1 MTTAAEVLPR
11 RELGHSGVLVT
22 RLMFGGAPI
31 GGLFAAV
38 DSTQAAATLEA
49 AWAAGV
55 RAFDTAPHYGVGLS
69 EYRLG
74 AFLATRPR
82 DEYVICT
89 KVGRLLVPAG
99 GPVEGSEGFYG
110 TPQLT
115 RVRDY
120 TRAGVRASLEAS
132 LERLGLDRIDIALIH
147 DPDEHREQ
155 AVSEAYPALAQLRSD
170 GVIGAIGIGMTR
182 VRLLEWF
189 LPRTDLDCVLIAGR
203 YTLLDTSAG
212 MTLLPECRR
221 RGVGVLAA
229 GVFNSGILA
238 DPRPGATFDY
248 KPADPT
254 LLSRAQLIQTECA
267 RRGLSSGALAQ
278 QFVLRNPAVTAIV
291 VGARSPEEITVD
303 TDQVRTPIPD
313 VVFAELA
320 AAGIIPATR

>member
-1 MTTAAEVLPR
+1 MTTTADVLPR
-11 RELGHSGVLVT
+11 RELGRSGVLVT

-31 GGLFAAV
+31 GGLFAPVSSA
-38 DSTQAAATLEA
+38 QAAATLEA

-69 EYRLG
+69 ERRLG
-74 AFLATRPR
+74 AFLTSQPR
-82 DEYVICT
+82 DEFVICT
-89 KVGRLLVPAG
+89 KVGRLLVPASG
-99 GPVEGSEGFYG
+99 QVDGNEGFYG
-110 TPQLT
+110 TPHLT

-120 TRAGVRASLEAS
+120 TPAGVRASLEAS

-147 DPDEHREQ
+147 DPEAHRQQ
-155 AVSEAYPALAQLRSD
+155 AVGEAYPALAQLRSD
-170 GVIGAIGIGMTR
+170 GVIRAIGIGMTQ

-212 MTLLPECRR
+212 MTLLPECKR
-221 RGVGVLAA
+221 RGVGVLAG
-229 GVFNSGILA
+229 GVFNSGILV

-248 KPADPT
+248 KPADPV
-254 LLSRAQLIQTECA
+254 LLSRAQRIQLECA
-267 RRGLSSGALAQ
+267 RRGLASGALAQ

-291 VGARSPEEITVD
+291 VGARSPEEITLD
-303 TDQVRTPIPD
+303 TDQVRTPIPEA
-313 VVFAELA
+313 VFAELA